1 MKVIALKSFVAEIG
15 GRTIHAEEG
24 QELEV
29 DRQVYAGI
37 AGLVQ
42 EVKAKTIKPAAE
54 TAAIE
59 PPENEAMPSP
69 RKHKKP

>member
-15 GRTIHAEEG
+15 GRTIHADEG
-24 QELEV
+24 QELDV
-29 DRQVYAGI
+29 DRDAYAGI

-42 EVKAKTIKPAAE
+42 EIKPKASGPASE

-59 PPENEAMPSP
+59 PSENEAMPSP
-69 RKHKKP
+69 RKHKKG